1 MFSTHRIQDV
11 DVLVGKLRKLAHSP
25 VTINQR
31 TTFRIETVLWNFT
44 LISAGSWIQ
53 GSPSLCIGARPNS
66 RMVTVEA

>member
-1 MFSTHRIQDV
+1 MM
-11 DVLVGKLRKLAHSP
+11 DVLVGKLNLLAHLLP
-25 VTINQR
+25 R

-66 RMVTVEA
+66 RMVTDEA